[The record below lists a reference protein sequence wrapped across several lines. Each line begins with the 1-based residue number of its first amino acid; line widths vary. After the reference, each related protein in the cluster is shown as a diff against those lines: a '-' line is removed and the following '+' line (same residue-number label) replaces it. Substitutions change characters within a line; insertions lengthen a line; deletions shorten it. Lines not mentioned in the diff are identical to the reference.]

1 MVILDVKGVFD
12 MTEYKSIQE
21 LLNTLCS
28 CIAVDDSGQSYI
40 RTKAGTGGSVNP
52 TPDPDPTPDPE
63 PETFDANIPFYIE
76 NATDTITDIL
86 IADYDSSGT
95 GVRSRLNCKI
105 SYDNNN
111 WQTFEMPRNEDGE
124 TITLNKKGDRVYI
137 KADYNTAKGEL
148 DNAHVEISVVDGSTI
163 YAGGNIASLS
173 HGTDDRFKLEETYKY
188 LPVNSHNLY
197 YSLFYNCMQLAKA
210 PILPAI
216 NLANGCYANMF
227 QGSIGLTK
235 APDLPAVDSR
245 PGCYDTMFQGCTNLT
260 QAPDL
265 KCDTLSASCFA
276 NMFNGC
282 SKLNQLKCYA
292 TTIPSSATNCTAN
305 WLKGVA
311 ASGTLYYYDTDITL
325 EKDSVN
331 GIPAG
336 WKVVSLG

>member
-1 MVILDVKGVFD
+1 MAEF
-12 MTEYKSIQE
+12 KSIQE

-28 CIAVDDSGQSYI
+28 CIAIDDNGQPFI
-40 RTKAGTGGSVNP
+40 RTKAISGMDP
-52 TPDPDPTPDPE
+52 TPDPDPDPTPEPE

-86 IADYDSSGT
+86 LMDYDSSGT

-105 SYDNNN
+105 SYDNNT
-111 WQTFEMPRNEDGE
+111 WQNFEMPRDEDGD

-137 KADYNTAKGEL
+137 KADYNTEKGEF

-173 HGTDDRFKLEETYKY
+173 SGTDDKFKLEETYKY
-188 LPVNSHNLY
+188 IPVNYYNLY
-197 YSLFYNCMQLAKA
+197 SMLFYNCTQLVKA
-210 PILPAI
+210 PMLPAI
-216 NLANGCYANMF
+216 NLGPSCYSQMF
-227 QGSIGLTK
+227 QGCIGLTK
-235 APDLPAVDSR
+235 APNLPAVDSR
-245 PGCYDTMFQGCTNLT
+245 PGCYNAMFQGCTNLT

-282 SKLNQLKCYA
+282 SKLDSLKCYA
-292 TTIPSSATNCTAN
+292 TMIPSSATNCTAN

-311 ASGTLYYYDTDITL
+311 ASGTLYYYDTDIML
-325 EKDSVN
+325 EKDSVS

-336 WKVVSLG
+336 WKVISLG

>member
-1 MVILDVKGVFD
+1 
-12 MTEYKSIQE
+12 MTEFKSIQE
-21 LLNTLCS
+21 LLNALCS
-28 CIAVDDSGQSYI
+28 CIAVDDNGQSFI
-40 RTKAGTGGSVNP
+40 RTNSSGVIPSPGPGLGP
-52 TPDPDPTPDPE
+52 GPDPE

-86 IADYDSSGT
+86 IADYNSSGT

-105 SYDNNN
+105 SYDNNT
-111 WQTFEMPRNEDGE
+111 WQDFEMPRNEDGD

-137 KADYNTAKGEL
+137 KADYNTAKGEF
-148 DNAHVEISVVDGSTI
+148 DNAHVEISVSGSSI

-173 HGTDDRFKLEETYKY
+173 SGTDDKFKLEETYKY
-188 LPVNSHNLY
+188 IPVNYYNLY
-197 YSLFYNCMQLAKA
+197 AMLFYNCAQLVKA
-210 PILPAI
+210 PMLPAI
-216 NLANGCYANMF
+216 NLASGCYSQMF
-227 QGSIGLTK
+227 QGCIGLTK
-235 APDLPAVDSR
+235 APELPAVDSR
-245 PGCYDTMFQGCTNLT
+245 PGCYESMFSGCTNLT

-282 SKLNQLKCYA
+282 SKLNSLKCYA
-292 TTIPSSATNCTAN
+292 TMIPSSATNCTAN

-311 ASGTLYYYDTDITL
+311 ATGALYYYDTDITL

-336 WKVVSLG
+336 WKVISLG